1 MLRLPR
7 YKTGLVLSWERR
19 PIDWPVTFGKLS
31 TMSHAVFPS
40 RPNFTICALFG
51 WKFIGFGVKILLAPA
66 PRFHVSTMYPL
77 IKLRAT
83 WSVDAS
89 WPMYIIRA
97 IWSIKFGTK
106 CIDSSKLWWI
116 SAGIEYAANDESPL
130 TLPGK
135 NGSPISRSMYRHH
148 SLWIIIRYYARQSV
162 IKNWQLFY
170 KFIYDI
176 I

>member
-1 MLRLPR
+1 MRLPR
-7 YKTGLVLSWERR
+7 YNTGLVLSWDRR
-19 PIDWPVTFGKLS
+19 PTDWPVTFGKLS
-31 TMSHAVFPS
+31 TMSHAVLPS
-40 RPNFTICALFG
+40 RPNFTTCAFFG

-77 IKLRAT
+77 IKLKAT

-89 WPMYIIRA
+89 WPMYIIKA

-116 SAGIEYAANDESPL
+116 SAGMEYAANDESPL

-135 NGSPISRSMYRHH
+135 NGSPISRSI
-148 SLWIIIRYYARQSV
+148 STFV
-162 IKNWQLFY
+162 KD
-170 KFIYDI
+170 K
-176 I
+176 